1 LVGNKEWMC
10 HLSRDLLLHLQLSG
24 TAAPRQVDR
33 AERRD
38 GGADDKKQYKQK
50 LRALVPVHRGM

>member
-1 LVGNKEWMC
+1 MC